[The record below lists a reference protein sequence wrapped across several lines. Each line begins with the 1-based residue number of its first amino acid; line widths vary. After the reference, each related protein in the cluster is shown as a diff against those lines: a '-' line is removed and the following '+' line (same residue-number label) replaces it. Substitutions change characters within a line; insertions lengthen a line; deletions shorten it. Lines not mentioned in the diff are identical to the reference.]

1 MAEVILFLYR
11 LLTGI
16 MVWPL
21 ALALRNHPN
30 FESTLAQRLS
40 LNLPDPPSGRPL
52 IWVHAASVGEVK
64 AIAALMKSI
73 RHHHPGC
80 FVFLTCMT
88 STGMTV
94 ARQDAVAD
102 MIGPFPFDTY
112 RAMRRLL
119 LRLHP
124 EVILEAETEIW
135 PNMLCAAAEL
145 DIPLVYVNARMSLG
159 AFGRYRKIS
168 VVIKRLLR
176 EVRVL
181 AITQEDAAR
190 FAQLGAKHVEV
201 MGNLKLDAI
210 ATADPE
216 GVADLRAELGIGS
229 RPVFIAGSTREGEEE
244 PVIEAIARARV
255 EIRDLFSIIVP
266 RHPDRVKLIRT
277 LAERHGMDVVLRS
290 SKEQPSDLLVVD
302 TMGELFSFFGISDVA
317 FVGGSLVDLGGQN
330 ILEPIAWGVPTI
342 HGPFMDNFS
351 WALEVVSG
359 HTIVVKTGEE
369 LAGAVMDV
377 LQGTR
382 FNDLGQR
389 AREALS
395 AAGGVT
401 DRYVRALAPYL

>member
-1 MAEVILFLYR
+1 VAEVILFLYR
-11 LLTGI
+11 LLTGV

-21 ALALRNHPN
+21 ALALKNHPN

-102 MIGPFPFDTY
+102 RVFPFPFDTY
-112 RAMRRLL
+112 RSMKRLM

-124 EVILEAETEIW
+124 KVILVAETEIW
-135 PNMLCAAAEL
+135 PNMLCAAADL
-145 DIPLVYVNARMSLG
+145 DIPLVYVNARMSLS
-159 AFGRYRKIS
+159 AFGRYRKIA
-168 VVIKRLLR
+168 VVMKRLLR
-176 EVRVL
+176 DVRVL
-181 AITQEDAAR
+181 AITREDAAR
-190 FAQLGAKHVEV
+190 FSQLEAKHVEV

-210 ATADPE
+210 AEADPA
-216 GVADLRAELGIGS
+216 GIADLRAELGIGS
-229 RPVFIAGSTREGEEE
+229 RPVFIAGSTREGEEDF
-244 PVIEAIARARV
+244 VIEAIVRAR
-255 EIRDLFSIIVP
+255 EQIRDLFTIIVP
-266 RHPDRVKLIRT
+266 RHPDRVELART
-277 LAERHGMDVVLRS
+277 LASRQGMDAVLRS
-290 SKEQPSDLLVVD
+290 SKEQPSELLVVD

-330 ILEPIAWGVPTI
+330 ILEPISWGVPTI
-342 HGPFMDNFS
+342 HGPYMDNFS

-359 HTIVVKTGEE
+359 HTVVVKTADE
-369 LAGAVMDV
+369 LAGAIMEI

-382 FNDLGQR
+382 FNDLGQG

-401 DRYVRALAPYL
+401 DRYVSALAPYL